1 MNFVDVVLSMWKK
14 PFKGCSESE
23 HPLFR
28 CFEHPVFIVEL
39 YQYLKGMK
47 QYGHPE
53 VESCT
58 AVTGCEKDV
67 LPLISIDF
75 ICGLA

>member
-1 MNFVDVVLSMWKK
+1 MEETIQGVFR
-14 PFKGCSESE
+14 SE

-28 CFEHPVFIVEL
+28 YFEHPVFIVEL

-58 AVTGCEKDV
+58 AVTGCEKDA

-75 ICGLA
+75 IRGLA